1 VCIEGKGCV
10 KKPEPV
16 CCKAMTAQCLSC
28 AAGVSVIDYCRKNPG
43 TNGCPIIEPMC
54 ALIRCKAG
62 TVCIEG
68 KGCVKKPPVCCRA
81 MTAQCLSCSAG
92 VSIDEYC
99 KENPRTA
106 GCKTAATPPRP
117 CPMMAMLRCPG
128 DAPPVCGEPTVL
140 FPGCTLPS
148 CKCPVRPVPGG
159 KCAKGT
165 PDYTSTIEH
174 CGKPFTDMMCKCTEG
189 LWMCAAL
196 QPPQPCSTTPPT
208 PRNECQRAQRGSKC
222 RTCKG
227 SNACTCQDD
236 QATLGHELTC
246 MAAKKPEPVCCEAM
260 NAQCLSCSAGVSIE
274 EYCKANPGTNGCPS
288 IEPGCAL
295 MRCEAGTVCI
305 EGKGC
310 VKKPEP
316 VCCKAMTAQCLS
328 CAAGVSID
336 EYCRKS
342 PGTAG
347 CKADHPVT
355 TAPPVKPLA
364 DKKPAY
370 CAKRLTDAKATA
382 KLCKRSNFQ
391 KNCQASC
398 STKPSPTPP
407 PTCADKKPN
416 VCIKRLS
423 NDKATARLCKRANFQ
438 ENCQASCS
446 LC

>member
-1 VCIEGKGCV
+1 V
-10 KKPEPV
+10 
-16 CCKAMTAQCLSC
+16 M
-28 AAGVSVIDYCRKNPG
+28 D
-43 TNGCPIIEPMC
+43 
-54 ALIRCKAG
+54 
-62 TVCIEG
+62 
-68 KGCVKKPPVCCRA
+68 
-81 MTAQCLSCSAG
+81 
-92 VSIDEYC
+92 
-99 KENPRTA
+99 
-106 GCKTAATPPRP
+106 
-117 CPMMAMLRCPG
+117 MLRCPG

-165 PDYTSTIEH
+165 PDYTSTVEH
-174 CGKPFTDMMCKCTEG
+174 CGKPFTDMECTCAEG
-189 LWMCAAL
+189 LWMCAAF

-208 PRNECQRAQRGSKC
+208 PRNECQRAQSGAKC

-246 MAAKKPEPVCCEAM
+246 MAAKKPEPVCCKAM
-260 NAQCLSCSAGVSIE
+260 NAQCLSCS
-274 EYCKANPGTNGCPS
+274 
-288 IEPGCAL
+288 
-295 MRCEAGTVCI
+295 
-305 EGKGC
+305 
-310 VKKPEP
+310 
-316 VCCKAMTAQCLS
+316 
-328 CAAGVSID
+328 AGVSID

-398 STKPSPTPP
+398 SAKPLPTPP
-407 PTCADKKPN
+407 PTCADKKPAY
-416 VCIKRLS
+416 CAKRLS
-423 NDKATARLCKRANFQ
+423 NTQATAKLCKRSNFQ
-438 ENCQASCS
+438 KNCQASCS